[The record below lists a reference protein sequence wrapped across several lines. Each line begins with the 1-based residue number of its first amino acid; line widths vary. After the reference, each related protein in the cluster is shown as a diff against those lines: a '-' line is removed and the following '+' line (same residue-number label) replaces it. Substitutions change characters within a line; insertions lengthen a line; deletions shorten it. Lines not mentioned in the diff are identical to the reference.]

1 MCGGN
6 VENRDG
12 KVEKEEGR
20 IKMKSIWFNGAVVE

>member
-12 KVEKEEGR
+12 KVEKEEGK
-20 IKMKSIWFNGAVVE
+20 IKMKSIWFGAVVE